1 MHWYLL
7 VLLQQ
12 IKDAVN
18 PKPRTAGKDR
28 VPPAQWFV
36 SMQGVEF
43 LHDFVLFECSIRG
56 SSITCYEVGH
66 VPQTSYSTSFSL
78 TQTETCM
85 RKV

>member
-43 LHDFVLFECSIRG
+43 LHDFVLTNIVLHFFQSNANRDMHAEGVTQVVR
-56 SSITCYEVGH
+56 
-66 VPQTSYSTSFSL
+66 SL
-78 TQTETCM
+78 TALWPD
-85 RKV
+85 